1 MLPGREKDIVLLI
14 LIVASGPDKGQMYE
28 FLEGEPIVLGRE
40 GHRVKLNDRK
50 ASRQHCELTCDGGRW
65 YVKDLKSRHG
75 TYRNHN
81 VIEGKTPLED
91 GDYLQIGNTVF
102 VAARMPVEQAERAA
116 LLGRPEA
123 SAMAPKPSR
132 RGTYLLAGAAVAA
145 AVVIGL
151 NVAQLITAQ
160 QRDADVRSQIASLDN
175 ATSSS
180 SQSVL
185 TKLAAIEER
194 NQEPLLREILASV
207 NTQRRELLADIRKEI
222 AAQPE
227 ANRPLLE
234 DILAEVEAQAQ
245 ASASLAQ
252 LGDRLEASID
262 AATTNRE
269 ALAAL
274 RDTLT
279 AMQAPDGALARA
291 AAGDG
296 ETHELLER
304 IIVQLEAQPEDD
316 EIDARFA
323 EMKALI
329 EKQPTRLEALLAEVR
344 DGLNETNADD
354 DASTSGSVDMDRL
367 SAEIAALKVGI
378 PTDLGTKLD
387 RVLAFLDSQPSAE
400 QLAATVQAA
409 IDAEP
414 DQVTPL
420 LADLTAKLD
429 AQPTTDQLATA
440 LRDVL
445 DARPD
450 TVSPVLE
457 QLATRLENQPSFD
470 TLAATVK
477 QSLEAQSAQLEALAT
492 RVDQVPSEAK
502 LLATIEAS
510 GVSKEELAKIEETLA
525 GLPTETHR
533 KLDQLLATIE
543 NQPTDTGAAEVA
555 LARVLTELK
564 MRDGAELTELRS
576 AIRDELRAGLSET
589 EFSLQTVTTTPVVV
603 RPSTT
608 ALTRSTANAAIATS
622 TSITPAGP
630 RSVLSTESNGFVGTS
645 TSDDDGTLLTPVEEA
660 YKLAFETGQPISIGG
675 GTINPRTGEMTEGR
689 TIDPAAARAAGIKT
703 WREWYL
709 MDDFAER
716 MRMQKQAMQHLG
728 EKPGNDGVIRLPAKR
743 D

>member
-1 MLPGREKDIVLLI
+1 MLI

-28 FLEGEPIVLGRE
+28 FLEGEPVVLGRE
-40 GHRVKLNDRK
+40 GQRVKLNDRK

-81 VIEGKTPLED
+81 VIKGRTPVED

-123 SAMAPKPSR
+123 AAMSLKPSR
-132 RGTYLLAGAAVAA
+132 RGTYLMAGAAVAA
-145 AVVIGL
+145 AIVIGL

-160 QRDADVRSQIASLDN
+160 QRDANVQSQLASLDN
-175 ATSSS
+175 ATADSN
-180 SQSVL
+180 QSVL
-185 TKLAAIEER
+185 TKLAAIEKR
-194 NQEPLLREILASV
+194 NQEPLLQEILASI
-207 NTQRRELLADIRKEI
+207 NTQRRELVADIRKEI

-227 ANRPLLE
+227 ATRPLLE
-234 DILAEVEAQAQ
+234 KILAQVQTQ
-245 ASASLAQ
+245 TRASSSLAQ
-252 LGDRLEASID
+252 LGNRLEASID
-262 AATTNRE
+262 AATINRE
-269 ALAAL
+269 SLAEL

-279 AMQAPDGALARA
+279 AMQAPDGALTQA
-291 AAGDG
+291 AAGDQR
-296 ETHELLER
+296 TAALLER
-304 IIVQLEAQPEDD
+304 ILVQLNTQPGGEA
-316 EIDARFA
+316 IDARFA

-344 DGLNETNADD
+344 EGLAEMET
-354 DASTSGSVDMDRL
+354 ASPESAAVVGVDMDRL
-367 SAEIAALKVGI
+367 SAEIASVKAEI
-378 PTDLGTKLD
+378 PADLGTKLD

-429 AQPTTDQLATA
+429 AQPTTEQLAAA

-445 DARPD
+445 AAQPD
-450 TVSPVLE
+450 QVSPVLE
-457 QLATRLENQPSFD
+457 QLATQLENQPSFD
-470 TLAATVK
+470 TLAATVR
-477 QSLEAQSAQLEALAT
+477 QSLEAQSAQLDALAK
-492 RVDQVPSEAK
+492 RMNNVPSEEK
-502 LLATIEAS
+502 LLAAIAAS
-510 GVSKEELAKIEETLA
+510 GVSDEELTRIESTLA
-525 GLPTETHR
+525 AMPTETHR

-543 NQPTDTGAAEVA
+543 NQPTDSGAAEVA

-564 MRDGAELTELRS
+564 MRDTGPELTELRT

-589 EFSLQTVTTTPVVV
+589 EFSLQTVTTTPVVI
-603 RPSTT
+603 RPGTPAVT
-608 ALTRSTANAAIATS
+608 ESTANATIVAPGNAP
-622 TSITPAGP
+622 PANPTGP
-630 RSVLSTESNGFVGTS
+630 RSVLMTQGNGFIGS
-645 TSDDDGTLLTPVEEA
+645 ASSRDDAPLTPVEEA

-675 GTINPRTGEMTEGR
+675 GSVNPRTGEMTEGR
-689 TIDPAAARAAGIKT
+689 TIDPAAAKAAGIKT

-716 MRMQKQAMQHLG
+716 MRMQKQAMQHIG
-728 EKPGNDGVIRLPAKR
+728 DKPGNGGVIRLPAQR